1 MNGRGPPRRFGRGA
15 ASPRAGLSR
24 QPPPVVGKARVWRAI
39 LRCRTRRWSGHV
51 ETCDACGTTRHVYH
65 PVATGIARNA
75 RRAKAAWL
83 ARRRREL
90 LPVPYFHLVFTLS
103 HDLNGLIGMAPRA
116 IYETLF
122 GAVSAT
128 LTEFA
133 ANPLAEAGRR
143 PSPVLHTEAG
153 SGAACPCP
161 CAGGRRGAV

>member
-1 MNGRGPPRRFGRGA
+1 M
-15 ASPRAGLSR
+15 
-24 QPPPVVGKARVWRAI
+24 
-39 LRCRTRRWSGHV
+39 
-51 ETCDACGTTRHVYH
+51 
-65 PVATGIARNA
+65 
-75 RRAKAAWL
+75 
-83 ARRRREL
+83 
-90 LPVPYFHLVFTLS
+90 FTLS

-133 ANPLAEAGRR
+133 ANPRWLGGTPAF
-143 PSPVLHTEAG
+143 SLVLHLEAG